1 MKSKM
6 TPLTRRF
13 LIVLACMAAAVVAG
27 FSIEVLL
34 SHRSGSP
41 FGHTQA
47 GHVAGWAGLVL
58 TLSVFG
64 YSVKK
69 RSGSRTAWPKGWF
82 LVHQTMG
89 IAGPSLILI
98 HSGSHFHALIPILAL
113 LAMGVTVVSGV
124 VGVVVHRKALSLMK
138 SRRAEL
144 LGQGLSF
151 DEVED
156 RLYDLAAAEKA
167 FRIWWIVHVPT
178 AVIFL
183 VLTILHIVGALYFGG
198 W

>member
-1 MKSKM
+1 MKSKV
-6 TPLTRRF
+6 TTLTRRF
-13 LIVLACMAAAVVAG
+13 LIVLACAAAAVAAG
-27 FSIEVLL
+27 FSIEALL
-34 SHRSGSP
+34 SHRSGWP
-41 FGHTQA
+41 FGHTRA
-47 GHVAGWAGLVL
+47 GHVAGWAGFAL

-82 LVHQTMG
+82 LVHQAMG

-98 HSGSHFHALIPILAL
+98 HSGSHLHALVPLLAL

-138 SRRAEL
+138 SRRAEF
-144 LGQGLSF
+144 LGQGLSP

-167 FRIWWIVHVPT
+167 FRTWRIIHVPMS
-178 AVIFL
+178 VIFL

>member
-1 MKSKM
+1 M

-13 LIVLACMAAAVVAG
+13 LIVLACVVAAVATG

-34 SHRSGSP
+34 SHRSGWP

-47 GHVAGWAGLVL
+47 GHAAGWAGLVL

-69 RSGSRTAWPKGWF
+69 RSGPRAAWPKGWF
-82 LVHQTMG
+82 LLHQMMG
-89 IAGPSLILI
+89 VAGPSLILI
-98 HSGSHFHALIPILAL
+98 HSGSHLHALVPILAL

-138 SRRAEL
+138 SQRAEL
-144 LGQGLSF
+144 LCQGLSS

-156 RLYDLAAAEKA
+156 RLYDLAASEKA
-167 FRIWWIVHVPT
+167 FRTWRIIHVPMS
-178 AVIFL
+178 VIFL
-183 VLTILHIVGALYFGG
+183 VLTILHIIGALYFGG

>member
-1 MKSKM
+1 V

-13 LIVLACMAAAVVAG
+13 LIVLACVVAAVATG

-34 SHRSGSP
+34 SHRSGWP

-47 GHVAGWAGLVL
+47 GHAAGWAGLVL

-69 RSGSRTAWPKGWF
+69 RSGPRAAWPKGWF
-82 LVHQTMG
+82 LLHQMMG
-89 IAGPSLILI
+89 VAGPSLILI
-98 HSGSHFHALIPILAL
+98 HSGSHLHALVPILAL

-138 SRRAEL
+138 SQRAEL
-144 LGQGLSF
+144 LCQGLSS

-156 RLYDLAAAEKA
+156 QLYDLAASEKA
-167 FRIWWIVHVPT
+167 FRTWRIIHVPMS
-178 AVIFL
+178 VIFL
-183 VLTILHIVGALYFGG
+183 VLTILHIIGALYFGG

>member
-1 MKSKM
+1 V

-13 LIVLACMAAAVVAG
+13 LIVLACVVAAVATG

-34 SHRSGSP
+34 SHRSGWP

-47 GHVAGWAGLVL
+47 GHAAGWAGLVL

-69 RSGSRTAWPKGWF
+69 RSGPTAAWPKGWF
-82 LVHQTMG
+82 LLHQMMG
-89 IAGPSLILI
+89 VAGPSLILI
-98 HSGSHFHALIPILAL
+98 HSGSHLHALVPILAL

-138 SRRAEL
+138 SQRAEL
-144 LGQGLSF
+144 LCQGLSS

-156 RLYDLAAAEKA
+156 RLYDLAASEKA
-167 FRIWWIVHVPT
+167 FRTWRIIHVPMS
-178 AVIFL
+178 VIFL
-183 VLTILHIVGALYFGG
+183 VLTILHIIGALYFGG

>member
-1 MKSKM
+1 V

-13 LIVLACMAAAVVAG
+13 LIVLACVVAAVATG

-34 SHRSGSP
+34 SHRSGWP

-47 GHVAGWAGLVL
+47 GHAAGWAGLVL

-69 RSGSRTAWPKGWF
+69 RSGPRAAWPKGWF
-82 LVHQTMG
+82 LLHQMMG
-89 IAGPSLILI
+89 VAGPSLILI
-98 HSGSHFHALIPILAL
+98 HSGSHLHALVPILAL

-138 SRRAEL
+138 SQRAEL
-144 LGQGLSF
+144 LCQGLSS
-151 DEVED
+151 DEVDD
-156 RLYDLAAAEKA
+156 RLYDLAASEKA
-167 FRIWWIVHVPT
+167 FRTWRIIHVPMS
-178 AVIFL
+178 VIFL
-183 VLTILHIVGALYFGG
+183 VLTILHIIGALYFGG